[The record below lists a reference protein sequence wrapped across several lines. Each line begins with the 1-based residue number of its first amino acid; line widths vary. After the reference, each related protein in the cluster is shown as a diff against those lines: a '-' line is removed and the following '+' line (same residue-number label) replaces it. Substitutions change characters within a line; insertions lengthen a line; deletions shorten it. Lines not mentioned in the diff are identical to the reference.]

1 MAGTLFTPMRLKQR
15 RDRLRMQLERA
26 RLDAMLVLDR
36 LNALYLS
43 GFDGS
48 NCRLLVTRD
57 HGDWFLTD
65 FRYIQTAQKQIK
77 GAEVLLMRQFGDPV
91 FPDLLK
97 RLKVRRLGFEEGISW
112 GAHRSLAETLEGVTL
127 KPAGGLVSKLRMV
140 KDSAEVTAIARAQQL
155 NEAMQA
161 DALVAAAR
169 LQLTEASLARR
180 MRDYLADHEAAEAF
194 DTIVAAGP
202 NSSLPHA
209 RPGANPIQPGG
220 YLLLDSGARLGPY
233 HSDMTRTVVLG
244 RGSIKHREIY
254 QIVLDAQLAALAE
267 IGPGVACRKVDQA
280 ARRVISKAG
289 YGEYFGH
296 GTGHGVGLEI
306 HEGPRLNQSTK
317 ECLEPGMVVTVEP
330 GIYLPGF
337 GGVRIEDLV
346 VVTEKGWRN
355 LTSVDKDY
363 QEIPVRWSGASQA
376 KRVGRS

>member
-1 MAGTLFTPMRLKQR
+1 
-15 RDRLRMQLERA
+15 MQLERS
-26 RLDAMLVLDR
+26 RLDAMLVMDR

-65 FRYIQTAQKQIK
+65 FRYIESAQKQVK
-77 GAEVLLMRQFGDPV
+77 GANVLLMRQFGDSV
-91 FPDLLK
+91 FPELLK
-97 RLKVRRLGFEEGISW
+97 RLKVRRLGFEESISW
-112 GAHRSLAETLEGVTL
+112 GAHRSLAQTLEGVTL
-127 KPAGGLVSKLRMV
+127 KPAEELVSKLRMV
-140 KDSAEVTAIARAQQL
+140 KDSAEITAIARAQQL
-155 NEAMQA
+155 NQAMQE
-161 DALVAAAR
+161 DALVAVAD
-169 LQLTEASLARR
+169 QQVTESALARR
-180 MRDYLADHEAAEAF
+180 MRDYLADHEASEAF
-194 DTIVAAGP
+194 DTIVATGP

-209 RPGANPIQPGG
+209 RPGANLVQPDG

-244 RGSIKHREIY
+244 QGSTKHREIY

-267 IGPGVACRKVDQA
+267 IGPGVSCRKVDQV

-289 YGEYFGH
+289 YGEFFGH
-296 GTGHGVGLEI
+296 GTGHGVGLQI
-306 HEGPRLNQSTK
+306 HEGPRLNQSSK
-317 ECLEPGMVVTVEP
+317 ERLEPGMVVTVEP

-355 LTSVDKDY
+355 LTSMDKEY
-363 QEIPVRWSGASQA
+363 REIPVRWSGASQA
-376 KRVGRS
+376 SRVGRSR